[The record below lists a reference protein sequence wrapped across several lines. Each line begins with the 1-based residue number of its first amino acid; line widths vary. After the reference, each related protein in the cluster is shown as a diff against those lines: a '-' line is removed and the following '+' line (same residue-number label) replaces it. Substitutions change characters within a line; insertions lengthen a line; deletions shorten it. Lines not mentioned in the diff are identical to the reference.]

1 MENKNDYKQIYNI
14 ANSLLFRN
22 EPSPLP
28 PTNNL
33 AELEEGFN
41 SYFRDKIDKIMT
53 NLKPTDASQT
63 DSEYIESEYLTNR
76 HLTKFSHIQVED
88 MTKMINIAPSKHC
101 ILDPIPTQLLKH
113 HVIAI
118 APVITGIYNSSVDQ
132 GTVSDNLKEA
142 LLKPMIKKPNM
153 ELEFPNFRPI
163 SNLSFLSKI
172 LERGVC
178 RELMCHADF
187 TGHLEPLQSAYRS
200 SHSCET
206 ALLKVKTDI
215 LSAIENQE
223 VVCLIMLDLS
233 ATFDTI
239 SHDLLLN
246 RLKYRFGVTDL
257 ALNWLES
264 YLTGHTQ
271 QVILQDNPCAKAVMS
286 RKMPLCQGIPQ
297 GSVLGPSLFS
307 LYISPLGDICRN
319 EGINFHSYADDQQLY
334 LSFKLAAQ
342 MSQQACTE
350 RMEICIHKVRKWMR
364 TNLLKL
370 NDKKTEFIL
379 LGTNQQLKLV
389 QDINIRIGNDI
400 IHPVQSVRNLGFWYD
415 SDMKNTS
422 HINKVVSTSFINLC
436 NISRIRWLLNKD
448 TCKILVQAL
457 VLTQLDYCNSLL
469 LGTTQHRLHKLQ
481 SIQNMAC
488 KVIYNKRKYDHIGM
502 DMLNLHWLKINERI
516 TFKIAVLVYLCING
530 SVPGYLCNLLKYNH
544 NRHLRSS
551 TKGLLPVTMFK
562 MTLVH
567 NSSFSIQAP
576 RIWNRIPSDIRE
588 KETLDGFK
596 SALKTFLFQFSHD
609 I

>member
-1 MENKNDYKQIYNI
+1 
-14 ANSLLFRN
+14 
-22 EPSPLP
+22 
-28 PTNNL
+28 
-33 AELEEGFN
+33 
-41 SYFRDKIDKIMT
+41 
-53 NLKPTDASQT
+53 
-63 DSEYIESEYLTNR
+63 
-76 HLTKFSHIQVED
+76 
-88 MTKMINIAPSKHC
+88 MINTAPSKHC

-153 ELEFPNFRPI
+153 ELEFPNFTPI

-172 LERGVC
+172 WEKGVC

-200 SHSCET
+200 NHSCET

-215 LSAIENQE
+215 LSATENQE

-233 ATFDTI
+233 AAFVTI

-286 RKMPLCQGIPQ
+286 RKMPLCWGVPQ

-334 LSFKLAAQ
+334 LSVKPAAQ
-342 MSQQACTE
+342 MSQQVCTE

-370 NDKKTEFIL
+370 NDKKTEFI
-379 LGTNQQLKLV
+379 TT
-389 QDINIRIGNDI
+389 GN
-400 IHPVQSVRNLGFWYD
+400 
-415 SDMKNTS
+415 K
-422 HINKVVSTSFINLC
+422 ST
-436 NISRIRWLLNKD
+436 
-448 TCKILVQAL
+448 T
-457 VLTQLDYCNSLL
+457 
-469 LGTTQHRLHKLQ
+469 
-481 SIQNMAC
+481 
-488 KVIYNKRKYDHIGM
+488 
-502 DMLNLHWLKINERI
+502 
-516 TFKIAVLVYLCING
+516 
-530 SVPGYLCNLLKYNH
+530 
-544 NRHLRSS
+544 
-551 TKGLLPVTMFK
+551 
-562 MTLVH
+562 
-567 NSSFSIQAP
+567 
-576 RIWNRIPSDIRE
+576 
-588 KETLDGFK
+588 
-596 SALKTFLFQFSHD
+596 
-609 I
+609 